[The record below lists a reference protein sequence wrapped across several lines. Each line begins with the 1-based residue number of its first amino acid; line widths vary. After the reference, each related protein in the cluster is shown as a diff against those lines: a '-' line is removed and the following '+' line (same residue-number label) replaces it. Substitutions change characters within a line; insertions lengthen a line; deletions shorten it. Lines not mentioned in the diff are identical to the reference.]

1 MAVRLRRGKPAA
13 EAKAVCPLC
22 ARSHRPQERFCRV
35 CGVPLR
41 PPAGSYLADPTFDE
55 PAWRRRLRQRARLL
69 DPRLAEG
76 EPVPVAGAQNEAE
89 AELLQGLLLEEGI
102 PSLIRRPRGFD
113 VPDFLAGGPR
123 ELLVPAAAVERAR
136 EILAAG
142 TGAFA
147 EAEAGRC
154 EGRGAESL
162 ADPGEGLSA
171 EPRWFRGLGL
181 RLLALALVALL
192 AVAYFGKALAE
203 LLGR

>member
-1 MAVRLRRGKPAA
+1 M
-13 EAKAVCPLC
+13 CPLC
-22 ARSHRPQERFCRV
+22 ARPHRPQERLCRV

-41 PPAGSYLADPTFDE
+41 PPPAGDHADPGFGE

-136 EILAAG
+136 ELLAGGA
-142 TGAFA
+142 GAFVA
-147 EAEAGRC
+147 DAAAQRDGAGGEA
-154 EGRGAESL
+154 S
-162 ADPGEGLSA
+162 ADPREGSGEDSA
-171 EPRWFRGLGL
+171 PAPRRLRSL
-181 RLLALALVALL
+181 VVRLLALALVALL
-192 AVAYFGKALAE
+192 AVASFGKALAE